1 MRKNFLLIKKERQTH
16 EILHKNLYNRYK
28 LFVIL
33 VTGLFFSTF
42 SFAQKQ
48 PYQDPGLP
56 SAERA
61 KDLIARLT
69 LEEKA
74 SLLFDQSPAIP
85 RLGIKKFN
93 WWSEALHG
101 LANND
106 NVTVFPEPIGMAAS
120 FNDSLVYKIFN
131 ATSDEVRAKYH
142 DAIRSGKEN
151 RRFLSLSV
159 WTPNVNIFRDPRW
172 GRGQETY
179 GEDPYLTSRMG
190 VAVVKGLQGP
200 ADAKYRKLLACAKH
214 YAVHSGP
221 EWSRHTLNLH
231 QVKPRDLYETYLPAF
246 KSLVMEADVRQVMCA
261 YQRLDDEPCCGNNR
275 LLQTILRD
283 NWGFKHIVVSD
294 CGAITDF
301 YTSHKVSSDAVHA
314 SAKGALAGT
323 DVECVWEGY
332 AFKSLPEAVSRGLI
346 TEKEID
352 KHLLR
357 VLIGRFDLGDMDDDS
372 VVPWAGIPMSVVNN
386 QVHRKLALDM
396 ALESMTL
403 LQNKNNILPLKRTT
417 KKIAVIGPNADN
429 DPMLWGNYNGKPV
442 RTINIL
448 NGIRAKMPANGLL
461 YDKACDLVENKVTQ
475 SYFSQCSIDGKKGFK
490 ATYWNNREMKG
501 EPVITEQ
508 IVNALKLTTAGQ
520 HEFAS
525 GVQLESFSALY
536 ETEFVAANT
545 EEIVF
550 KGGATGSMQLYVN
563 GILVRRTNNW
573 RTLLSKISYKV
584 EHGKKYKIEVR
595 FAQLNNWQANIEFD
609 FGKEIDIDF
618 SGLVNKL
625 KGIDVVVFVGGL
637 STLLE
642 GEEMPVSYPGFKGGD
657 RTDIQLPE
665 VQRNCLK
672 ALKAAG
678 KKVIFVNCSGS
689 AIGLVPET
697 VTCDA
702 ILQAWYGGESGGQAV
717 ADVLFGDYNPAGK
730 LPVTFYKDTTQLADF
745 EDYSMKGRTYRYMS
759 GPLFQFGFG
768 LSYTTFSIGNAQLS
782 KTEISN
788 NESIELS
795 IPVTNTGKRN
805 GTEIVQVYVRKPG
818 DSDGVLKTLRGFKRI
833 DVAAGKTAMANL
845 MLPSAAFEFF
855 DNMQGKMSV
864 TPGAYELL
872 YGNSSAEKDLKVVKI
887 SIKQQ

>member
-1 MRKNFLLIKKERQTH
+1 MKSYNTTATGIAIIAALI
-16 EILHKNLYNRYK
+16 
-28 LFVIL
+28 
-33 VTGLFFSTF
+33 FSING
-42 SFAQKQ
+42 FAQKL
-48 PYQDPGLP
+48 PYQNPNL
-56 SAERA
+56 SSEERA
-61 KDLIARLT
+61 KDLITRLT

-106 NVTVFPEPIGMAAS
+106 NVTVFPEPVGMAAS
-120 FNDSLVYKIFN
+120 FNDSLVYKIFD
-131 ATSDEVRAKYH
+131 ATSDEVCAKYH
-142 DAIRSGKEN
+142 EAIRNGKEN

-200 ADAKYRKLLACAKH
+200 ADARYRKLLACAKH

-221 EWSRHTLNLH
+221 EWSRHTLNLY
-231 QVKPRDLYETYLPAF
+231 QVNPRDLYETYLPAF
-246 KSLVMEADVRQVMCA
+246 KSLVMDADVRQVMCA

-283 NWGFKHIVVSD
+283 SWGFKHVVVSD

-301 YTSHKVSSDAVHA
+301 YTSHKVSSNAVHA

-332 AFKSLPEAVSRGLI
+332 AFKSLPEAVVRGLI
-346 TEKEID
+346 TEKEVD

-357 VLIGRFDLGDMDDDS
+357 VLIGRFDLGNMDDDAL
-372 VVPWAGIPMSVVNN
+372 VPWAAIPMSVVNN
-386 QVHRKLALDM
+386 EAHRKLALDM

-403 LQNKNNILPLKRTT
+403 LQNKNNILPLKRTA
-417 KKIAVIGPNADN
+417 KKIAVVGPNADN
-429 DPMLWGNYNGKPV
+429 DAMLWGNYNGKPV

-448 NGIRAKMPANGLL
+448 NGIRSKMPANGVL

-501 EPVITEQ
+501 DAVITEQ
-508 IVNALKLTTAGQ
+508 IVNPLKLTTAGQ

-525 GVQLESFSALY
+525 GVQLENFSALY
-536 ETEFVAANT
+536 ETEFVAAGT

-550 KGGATGSMQLYVN
+550 KCGATGSMQLYVN
-563 GILVRRTNNW
+563 GTMVRRANNW
-573 RTLLSKISYKV
+573 RTLLSRVPYKV
-584 EHGKKYKIEVR
+584 ESGKKYKIEVR

-609 FGKEIDIDF
+609 FGKEIDIEF
-618 SGLVNKL
+618 SGLINKL
-625 KGIDVVVFVGGL
+625 KGIDEVVFVGGL

-642 GEEMPVSYPGFKGGD
+642 GEEMPVNYPGFKGGD

-697 VTCDA
+697 ESCDA

-717 ADVLFGDYNPAGK
+717 ADVLFGDYNPSGK

-745 EDYSMKGRTYRYMS
+745 EDYSLKGRTYRFMS
-759 GPLFQFGFG
+759 DPLFQFGYG
-768 LSYTTFSIGNAQLS
+768 LSYSTFTIGTAQLS
-782 KTEISN
+782 KTDISN
-788 NESIELS
+788 KESIDIL
-795 IPVTNTGKRN
+795 IPVTNTGKRH
-805 GTEIVQVYVRKPG
+805 GTEIVQVYVRKTG
-818 DSDGVLKTLRGFKRI
+818 DIEGPLKTLRGFKR
-833 DVAAGKTAMANL
+833 VAVPTGKTATAIINL
-845 MLPSAAFEFF
+845 PPAAFEFYEA
-855 DNMQGKMSV
+855 NYGKMTV
-864 TPGAYELL
+864 AAGEYELL

-887 SIKQQ
+887 SIK